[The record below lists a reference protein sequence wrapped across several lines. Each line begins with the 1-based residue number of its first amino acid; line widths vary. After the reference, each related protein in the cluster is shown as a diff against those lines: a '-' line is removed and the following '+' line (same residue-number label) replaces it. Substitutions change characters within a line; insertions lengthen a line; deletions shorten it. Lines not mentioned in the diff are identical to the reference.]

1 MGTANGYTKTAQGYI
16 ATANAY
22 LQQIQTK
29 IGIAQAYANEAQT
42 RLSVDAAEYSWYE
55 KQQAKL
61 QADYDRGIQ
70 LMRGK

>member
-1 MGTANGYTKTAQGYI
+1 MNTAQGYV

-22 LQQIQTK
+22 LQQIQAK
-29 IGIAQAYANEAQT
+29 IGIAQGYANEVQS
-42 RLSVDAAEYSWYE
+42 RLAVDTAEYSWYE

-70 LMRGK
+70 ILAKG